1 MASALLEAGIAEHWR
16 RHLQAGRER
25 LRAEYQ
31 RRALPRHLLRSHA
44 RLVDGVLRALWT
56 QLNPAHGAALVATGG
71 YGRGELFPYS
81 DVDVLIL
88 LERLPDAHERE
99 RIERLVSLFWDV
111 GLEIGH
117 GVRTIE
123 ECLAAAD
130 EDITVRT
137 TLLEARLLAGSRV
150 RFAALGAAVTGSTDP
165 AAYFEAKRL
174 EQEQR
179 HARHQ
184 DTAYALEPN
193 LKEAPGG
200 LRDLH
205 VIQWIG
211 RASGVGP
218 RWSDLEQNGL
228 VDHIEARQLARLE
241 ARLQDLRIRLHY
253 LAQRREDRLIFDFQ
267 SALAAQ
273 LGLTDTASRRASE
286 LMMQGYY
293 RTAKAVTQLN
303 TLLLQNFQTRLVPPP
318 DARAHPINERFN
330 IRGEL
335 LEAADQGLFE
345 RDPRAIL
352 EAFLLMQQH
361 HELRGMTAMTQ
372 RALWRARTR
381 IDAKFRRDS
390 IARLLFL
397 MLLQQPQ
404 GIVHELRRMNQY
416 GVLGRYLPEF
426 GRIVGQMQHDLF
438 HVYTVDQHIL
448 MVVRNLRR
456 FMMPELAHEF
466 PLCTRLMNNFSR
478 RWLLFIAALYHDIA
492 KGRGGDHSE
501 LGARDALRFCRRH
514 GLSREDSALVAF
526 LVECHLMMS
535 SVAQKQDVSDPEVVQ
550 AFADRVGTE
559 RRLVALYLLTVADVR
574 GTSPKVWNAWKAK
587 LLEDLFRATRRRLTG
602 DTAPV
607 DTVLSAKQGE
617 ALRLLRLYALPEDA
631 KERLWGQLDTSY
643 FLRHDAQEIAWQTRQ
658 LFSRVDS
665 GRAVVRAR
673 LAPIGEG
680 LQVMVYAPDRDGLFA
695 HICGYFDRA
704 GYDIAEAKIHTTRHR
719 YALDTFLVLGHGP
732 GVHYRDMIR
741 ILEKELGDELQSN
754 APLPPPRDG
763 RLSRRVRHFPASP
776 VVDLRPDERGTY
788 QVLSIVGS
796 DRPGLLYAVARVL
809 AEHKVS
815 VHTAKINTLG
825 DRAEDVF
832 LVSGEVLTRPKAVL
846 RLEQELFR
854 TLRVDQRAAA
864 LRPPA
869 AVPAR
874 ETAPR

>member
-1 MASALLEAGIAEHWR
+1 MASALLEAGVAERWR
-16 RHLQAGRER
+16 LHLSAGRER
-25 LRAEYQ
+25 LRVDYL
-31 RRALPRHLLRSHA
+31 RRPSPRRLLRAHA
-44 RLVDGVLRALWT
+44 QLVDGVLRALWAEVS
-56 QLNPAHGAALVATGG
+56 PARGAALAATGG
-71 YGRGELFPYS
+71 YGRGELFPHS

-88 LERLPDAHERE
+88 LQAAPDAPERE
-99 RIERLVSLFWDV
+99 RLERLVSLFWDV

-117 GVRTIE
+117 GVRTID
-123 ECLAAAD
+123 ECLSAAD
-130 EDITVRT
+130 DDITVRT
-137 TLLEARLLAGSRV
+137 TLLESRLLSGSRA
-150 RFAALGAAVTGSTDP
+150 RFKALHAALARMTDP

-211 RASGVGP
+211 RASGVGA
-218 RWSDLEQNGL
+218 RWTDLEYGGL
-228 VDHIEARQLARLE
+228 VDHAEAGQLMRLE
-241 ARLQDLRIRLHY
+241 RNLQNLRIRLHY

-273 LGLTDTASRRASE
+273 LGFEDSGSRRASE

-303 TLLLQNFQTRLVPPP
+303 ALLLQNFAIRLDPPP
-318 DARAHPINERFN
+318 DSGAHALNERFN
-330 IRGEL
+330 VRGEL
-335 LEAADQGLFE
+335 LEAAHEDLFE
-345 RDPRAIL
+345 QDPRSIL

-361 HELRGMTAMTQ
+361 QELRGMTAMTQ
-372 RALWRARTR
+372 RALWRARTH
-381 IDAKFRRDS
+381 INAKFRRD
-390 IARLLFL
+390 AMVRLLFL
-397 MLLQQPQ
+397 MLLQQPR

-456 FMMPELAHEF
+456 FTMPELAHEF
-466 PLCTRLMNNFSR
+466 PLCTRLMNNFGR

-501 LGARDALRFCRRH
+501 LGARDAVRFCRRH
-514 GLSREDSALVAF
+514 GLAAEDSALVEF
-526 LVECHLMMS
+526 LVEQHLTMS
-535 SVAQKQDVSDPEVVQ
+535 TVAQKQDVYDPEVVR
-550 AFADRVGTE
+550 AFAERVGSE
-559 RRLVALYLLTVADVR
+559 RRLIALYLLTVADIR

-587 LLEDLFRATRRRLTG
+587 LLEDLFRAARRSLTG
-602 DTAPV
+602 NTVPV
-607 DTVLSAKQGE
+607 DAVLTAKQNE

-631 KERLWGQLDTSY
+631 RDRLWGQLDTSY

-658 LFSRVDS
+658 LYGHVDT
-665 GRAVVRAR
+665 GRTVVRAR
-673 LAPIGEG
+673 LAPIEEG
-680 LQVMVYAPDRDGLFA
+680 LQVMVYTPDREALFA
-695 HICGYFDRA
+695 HICGYFERA
-704 GYDIAEAKIHTTRHR
+704 GYNIAEAKIHTTQHG
-719 YALDTFLVLGHGP
+719 YALDTFLVLGRGP

-741 ILEKELGDELQSN
+741 ILEKELTDELQSN
-754 APLPPPRDG
+754 APLPPPRGG
-763 RLSRRVRHFPASP
+763 RLSRRVRHFPVSP
-776 VVDLRPDERGTY
+776 VVDLRPDERGAY

-796 DRPGLLYAVARVL
+796 DRPGLLYSVARVL

-815 VHTAKINTLG
+815 LHTAKINTLG

-832 LVSGEVLTRPKAVL
+832 LVSGEALTRPKAVL

-854 TLRVDQRAAA
+854 SLQVDDGSG
-864 LRPPA
+864 
-869 AVPAR
+869 
-874 ETAPR
+874 

>member
-1 MASALLEAGIAEHWR
+1 MAAALLEAGVAEHWN

-25 LRAEYQ
+25 LRAEYL
-31 RRALPRHLLRSHA
+31 RRPAPRQLLHAHA
-44 RLVDGVLRALWT
+44 RLVDGVLRGLWT
-56 QLNPAHGAALVATGG
+56 QLNPARGAALVATGG

-88 LERLPDAHERE
+88 LERPPDIEERE
-99 RIERLVSLFWDV
+99 RLERLVSLFWDV

-117 GVRTIE
+117 GVRTLE
-123 ECLAAAD
+123 ECLAAAE

-137 TLLEARLLAGSRV
+137 TLLEARLLAGSRK
-150 RFAALGAAVTGSTDP
+150 RFAELSSTVASTTDP
-165 AAYFEAKRL
+165 TSYFEAKRL

-205 VIQWIG
+205 VIQWVG
-211 RASGVGP
+211 RASGIGA
-218 RWSDLEQNGL
+218 RWSDLAHSGL
-228 VDHIEARQLARLE
+228 VDHVEEGQLTRLE
-241 ARLQDLRIRLHY
+241 ARLQNLRIRLHY
-253 LAQRREDRLIFDFQ
+253 LAQRREDRLIFDLQ

-273 LGLTDTASRRASE
+273 LGLKDSATRRASE

-293 RTAKAVTQLN
+293 RTAKSVTQLN
-303 TLLLQNFQTRLVPPP
+303 TLLLRTFEARLAPAP
-318 DARAHPINERFN
+318 DTRAHPLNERFSV
-330 IRGEL
+330 RGEL
-335 LEAADQGLFE
+335 LEAARENLFE
-345 RDPRAIL
+345 QEPRAIL

-361 HELRGMTAMTQ
+361 QEIRGMAPMTQ

-381 IDAKFRRDS
+381 IDAKFRRDTL
-390 IARLLFL
+390 ARLLFIL
-397 MLLQQPQ
+397 LLQQPR

-456 FMMPELAHEF
+456 FTMPELAHEF
-466 PLCTRLMNNFSR
+466 PLCTRLMTNFSR

-501 LGARDALRFCRRH
+501 LGARDARRFCRRH
-514 GLSREDSALVAF
+514 GLSAEDSALVEF
-526 LVECHLMMS
+526 LVECHLVMS
-535 SVAQKQDVSDPEVVQ
+535 SVAQKQDVSDPDVVQ
-550 AFADRVGTE
+550 AFAERVGTE
-559 RRLVALYLLTVADVR
+559 RRLIALYLLTVADVR

-587 LLEDLFRATRRRLTG
+587 LLEDLFRAARRALTG
-602 DTAPV
+602 DAVPV
-607 DTVLSAKQGE
+607 DAVLSAKQDE
-617 ALRLLRLYALPEDA
+617 ALRLLRLYALPESA
-631 KERLWGQLDTSY
+631 KDRLWGQLDTPY

-658 LFSRVDS
+658 LYARVDA

-695 HICGYFDRA
+695 HICGYFGRA
-704 GYDIAEAKIHTTRHR
+704 GYNIAEAKVHTTRHR
-719 YALDTFLVLGHGP
+719 YALDTFLVLGRGP

-741 ILEKELGDELQSN
+741 ILEKELTDELESN
-754 APLPPPRDG
+754 APLPAPRSG
-763 RLSRRVRHFPASP
+763 RLSRRVRHFPVSP

-788 QVLSIVGS
+788 QVLSIVGN
-796 DRPGLLYAVARVL
+796 DRPGLLDAIARVL

-832 LVSGEVLTRPKAVL
+832 LVSGEVLNRPKAVL

-854 TLRVDQRAAA
+854 TLQVDDR
-864 LRPPA
+864 RD
-869 AVPAR
+869 
-874 ETAPR
+874 